1 MLFRIRST
9 RDSRVVRQRMVR
21 LLRCLISPGRLANMR
36 TTRGRGLLRQ
46 SLVAFVIGCF
56 AVLSAAP
63 AFAHGGGDSNQS
75 RILVLDALSYLAN
88 QTPHYADEAMD
99 KVKDALMAKDQS
111 GVDMGPL
118 TMAKQAMDAGQMM
131 QARDLLQRSLQPMM
145 GQVMGDE
152 SGTTMML
159 DPLKVSANGGGSR
172 GLLVGASALAVLAGL
187 LLASLW
193 RPPESLLKLR
203 ARMTAGSAL

>member
-1 MLFRIRST
+1 MRIT
-9 RDSRVVRQRMVR
+9 RRRE
-21 LLRCLISPGRLANMR
+21 LW
-36 TTRGRGLLRQ
+36 RQ
-46 SLVAFVIGCF
+46 SLVVFVIGCF
-56 AVLSAAP
+56 ALLPVAP

-88 QTPHYADEAMD
+88 QSPHYADEAMD

-111 GVDMGPL
+111 GVNMGPL

-131 QARDLLQRSLQPMM
+131 QARVFLQRSLQPMM

-152 SGTTMML
+152 PGTTMML
-159 DPLKVSANGGGSR
+159 DPLKGSTNGGGSR

-187 LLASLW
+187 VLASLW

-203 ARMTAGSAL
+203 SHMTGGIAR

>member
-1 MLFRIRST
+1 
-9 RDSRVVRQRMVR
+9 
-21 LLRCLISPGRLANMR
+21 
-36 TTRGRGLLRQ
+36 LRQ

-88 QTPHYADEAMD
+88 QTPHYADEA
-99 KVKDALMAKDQS
+99 MAKDQS

-159 DPLKVSANGGGSR
+159 DPLKVSTNGGGSR